1 MSKSRSQL
9 ISQFQGTDPAIHN
22 SQFGEA
28 VGRMRLR
35 AAITFE
41 TATFTLGTIPAGSTI
56 LDRRMIR
63 TTAWDAAPDVAH
75 VGQSGDTDWLMDT
88 TQANLDG
95 AIPDGEAAGVEVVTG
110 QKYVTV
116 DTDIIVTL
124 DHGAAAA
131 GAGYVEV
138 EYA

>member
-9 ISQFQGTDPAIHN
+9 INQFQGTDPATYN

-28 VGRMRLR
+28 VGRFRLR

-56 LDRRMIR
+56 LERRIIR
-63 TTAWDAAPDVAH
+63 TAPWDAPPDVAEI
-75 VGQSGDTDWLMDT
+75 GKSGDTDWLAT
-88 TQANLDG
+88 TAQANLDG
-95 AIPDGEAAGVEVVTG
+95 AIPEGEAGGVEAVSS
-110 QKYVTV
+110 QKYVTT

-124 DHGAAAA
+124 DHGAATA

-138 EYA
+138 EYS